1 MLSKGSMLTFMIV
14 NLLSYL
20 GSREMARIHYFTETY
35 RSEIPRNHKIRS
47 LEPVVWE
54 LDVVAQVAADEKIR
68 NERDPQ
74 QPGDKV
80 AERDAEGALRG
91 E

>member
-1 MLSKGSMLTFMIV
+1 MLTFMIV

-35 RSEIPRNHKIRS
+35 RSEIPRDHEIHS
-47 LEPVVWE
+47 LQPVVGE
-54 LDVVAQVAADEKIR
+54 LDVVAQFAADEEIR
-68 NERDPQ
+68 NEREPQ

-80 AERDAEGALRG
+80 AERDAEGGLRG